1 LWASSA
7 TTSIVA
13 KALLL
18 SLLVGCTDKGG
29 PDPIEGLVGI
39 LITPD
44 PVVVPVGGE
53 AQLVATG
60 LLESRDSVDLT
71 ALVNWK
77 VSSGSIVNVRGSLD
91 REGELEGLE
100 AGSSTV
106 VARYD
111 GIASPAAMVTVTDAS
126 LLRLSVNPTAVVA
139 VTGEKVQLS
148 ADAGF
153 SDGSSGD
160 VSSQVRWITGD
171 GDIAQL
177 QPSGVLSAVGVGD
190 TIIHAEWEGIRSEDV
205 PVSVSGES
213 SGEPDLVISAMSGTV
228 TDGVVNLSVQVEN
241 TGGAS
246 ATEFWVDAWGDPGG
260 TPSIGDIGDEYT
272 LLSYLGPG
280 QSETLS
286 FELISTSSVYVL
298 ADTNDDVSESDES
311 NNGASGTL
319 SGGGG
324 GGDGAPDLS
333 VSYFDYLSDSYSLY
347 YFVEVTNS
355 GDVSAESFYVDI
367 FVDEE
372 SSPEIG
378 DDGDYYELID
388 SLGAGE
394 TVFVEA
400 VLDTY
405 CHWCWSWVLVDSLDW
420 VSESSESNNI
430 DGPLD
435 VFSE

>member
-1 LWASSA
+1 M
-7 TTSIVA
+7 
-13 KALLL
+13 
-18 SLLVGCTDKGG
+18 
-29 PDPIEGLVGI
+29 
-39 LITPD
+39 
-44 PVVVPVGGE
+44 VVPVGGE
-53 AQLVATG
+53 AQLTATG
-60 LLESRDSVDLT
+60 LLDSRDSMDLT
-71 ALVNWK
+71 ALVNWQAESDSTIK
-77 VSSGSIVNVRGSLD
+77 VRGSLD

-100 AGSSTV
+100 AGKSTV
-106 VARYD
+106 VARYN
-111 GIASPAAMVTVTDAS
+111 GIVSPPATVTVTDAS

-171 GDIAQL
+171 GDVAQL
-177 QPSGVLSAVGVGD
+177 QSNGVLSAVGAGD
-190 TIIHAEWEGIRSEDV
+190 TAIHAEWEGVRSEDV

-213 SGEPDLVISAMSGTV
+213 SGAPDLVISAMSGTA

-241 TGGAS
+241 AGSAS
-246 ATEFWVDAWGDPGG
+246 ATEFWVDAWGDPSG
-260 TPSIGDIGDEYT
+260 TPIVGDIGDEYT

-286 FELISTSSVYVL
+286 FELISSSSVYVL
-298 ADTNDDVSESDES
+298 ADTNDDVSESNES

-324 GGDGAPDLS
+324 GGGGGSPDLS
-333 VSYFDYLSDSYSLY
+333 VSYFDYISDKYSVY

-355 GDVSAESFYVDI
+355 GDVSADSFYVDI
-367 FVDEE
+367 FVDEDDAP
-372 SSPEIG
+372 SIG

-388 SLGAGE
+388 GLGVGE
-394 TVFVEA
+394 TAFVEA
-400 VLDTY
+400 LLDTY

-420 VSESSESNNI
+420 VVESSESNNI
-430 DGPLD
+430 EGPMD
-435 VFSE
+435 VYSK